1 MAADLHLHVRTPEC
15 TDAVMRSFFGNTIGS
30 SWGPTSLTDVLSA
43 PASEHDRWMDA
54 CDTISKTP
62 QVWIGEVSWL
72 KAALFDDGE
81 TFVPDPISEIAEL
94 VGDDCTAELTD
105 EMIDRIIDALTRP
118 NSTSYSIASIDDVR
132 PWLEEH
138 RGKPIFCVSW

>member
-15 TDAVMRSFFGNTIGS
+15 TDAVMRSFFASTIGS
-30 SWGPTSLTDVLSA
+30 SWGPASLADVPSTSGLGDWT
-43 PASEHDRWMDA
+43 DA
-54 CDTISKTP
+54 CHAVSRTP

-81 TFVPDPISEIAEL
+81 TFVPDPIGEIAEL

-105 EMIDRIIDALTRP
+105 EMIDRIVDALTRP
-118 NSTSYSIASIDDVR
+118 NSTGYSIASIDEVR